1 MAVLDSVR
9 QSVLQA
15 KEVQKKKIGEN
26 VDLVVQALKKIESD
40 IRSRFD
46 DVGNSIEK
54 RVASIQD
61 GRDGADGKDGRDG
74 KDGKNG
80 RDGAKGDR
88 GERGQD
94 GVDGVDGNDGVS
106 VSNARIDFDGSLI
119 ITLSSGVE
127 LNVGEV
133 VAPDLAERI
142 KVITNGGGTSQSVL
156 DTLASL
162 QTQITNLIPSQTG
175 NSGKF
180 LTTNGTAL
188 SWSSVA
194 GGLSYQ
200 GTWNANTNT
209 PTLTSSV
216 GVNGYYY
223 IVATAGST
231 NLNGITDWQIGD
243 WLMFNGS
250 VWQKIDQSN
259 LVTSVAGRT
268 GAVTLSNT
276 DISGLG
282 TMSTQN
288 ASSVAIT
295 GGTATLTSLTTPTV
309 QATNSAGLSLKNSA
323 GTTQLSMGAGGGDN
337 LSLNVSTNINGTN
350 AQIDISPTGT
360 GHVHIKPTG
369 SGSIEVAPTNV
380 GTINNMTIG
389 ATTPKNGS
397 FVDLS
402 VTGTTSFD
410 GSQGTAGQVLTSA
423 GTGATPTWT
432 TPTTGTVTS
441 VTGTSP
447 IASSGGTTP
456 DISLAAS
463 YGDTQNPYAS
473 KTANFVLAAPNG
485 SAGVPTFRA
494 VVAADIP
501 TLNQNTT
508 GTASNVTGT
517 VAIVNGGSGQTTA
530 QLAINAF
537 AGAVTSGSYLRGNG
551 TNVVMNTIQAADVP
565 TLNQNTTGTASNVT
579 GTVAV
584 ANGGTGLTTIPH
596 TVQVFTS
603 GSGTYTSP
611 AGVKA
616 IRVTLVGG
624 GGGGG
629 GINGS
634 GAAGGGGG
642 GGTALW
648 LYPSGFA
655 AATGYAYAVGAS
667 GAGGVNTSASTG
679 STGGSTTF
687 TIGATT
693 VTAGGGAG
701 GAASLGGTAAGGTG
715 GTSTNGT
722 VNMVG
727 GGGGESYGP
736 SLIGGTGGS
745 STMGG
750 GGRQAFGTATVGGN
764 YGGGGAGAVNN
775 AALAGGAGAGGLIIV
790 EEFYV

>member
-1 MAVLDSVR
+1 MDVEKLAKELILKNMTPEQQMAVLDSVR

-46 DVGNSIEK
+46 DVGNAIEK

-61 GRDGADGKDGRDG
+61 GRDGSDGKDGRDG
-74 KDGKNG
+74 KDGKAG
-80 RDGAKGDR
+80 RDGAKGDK
-88 GERGQD
+88 GDSGQDGRD
-94 GVDGVDGNDGVS
+94 GVDGVDGIS
-106 VSNARIDFDGSLI
+106 VTSARIDFDGSLI

-200 GTWNANTNT
+200 GTWNATTNT

-231 NLNGITDWQIGD
+231 NLDGITDWQIGD

-309 QATNSAGLSLKNSA
+309 QATNSAGLNLKNSA
-323 GTTQLSMGAGGGDN
+323 GTTQLSMGGGGGDN
-337 LSLNVSTNINGTN
+337 LSLLVSTNINGTN
-350 AQIDISPTGT
+350 AQVDISPTGT

-369 SGSIEVAPTNV
+369 VNSIEIAPTYV
-380 GTINNMTIG
+380 GEIDNMTIG

-397 FVDLS
+397 FIDLS

-463 YGDTQNPYAS
+463 YGDTQNPYAA

-485 SAGVPTFRA
+485 SSGVPTFRA

-517 VAIVNGGSGQTTA
+517 VAIGNGGTGQTTA
-530 QLAINAF
+530 TAAFDALAPSQ
-537 AGAVTSGSYLRGNG
+537 TSNSGKY
-551 TNVVMNTIQAADVP
+551 
-565 TLNQNTTGTASNVT
+565 
-579 GTVAV
+579 
-584 ANGGTGLTTIPH
+584 LTT
-596 TVQVFTS
+596 
-603 GSGTYTSP
+603 
-611 AGVKA
+611 
-616 IRVTLVGG
+616 
-624 GGGGG
+624 
-629 GINGS
+629 N
-634 GAAGGGGG
+634 
-642 GGTALW
+642 
-648 LYPSGFA
+648 
-655 AATGYAYAVGAS
+655 
-667 GAGGVNTSASTG
+667 
-679 STGGSTTF
+679 GSTTSW
-687 TIGATT
+687 AT
-693 VTAGGGAG
+693 VTAG
-701 GAASLGGTAAGGTG
+701 ASISNDTS
-715 GTSTNGT
+715 TSTNLYPLFANATSGTPTTIYTGNAKLLYKPSTGELQSTVLVASNGIVVNSQTVSADYTIAAGNNGLSAGT
-722 VNMVG
+722 VSVNSGVTVT
-727 GGGGESYGP
+727 
-736 SLIGGTGGS
+736 IATGS
-745 STMGG
+745 VW
-750 GGRQAFGTATVGGN
+750 TV
-764 YGGGGAGAVNN
+764 
-775 AALAGGAGAGGLIIV
+775 I
-790 EEFYV
+790 